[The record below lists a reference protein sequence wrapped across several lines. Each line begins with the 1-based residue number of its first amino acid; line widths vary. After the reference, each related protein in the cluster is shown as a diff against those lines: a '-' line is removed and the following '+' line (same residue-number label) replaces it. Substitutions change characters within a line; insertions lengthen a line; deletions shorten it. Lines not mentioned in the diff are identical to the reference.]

1 MEKVRI
7 LGIIIMALS
16 ALEFIPLIIYY
27 YNYGEEYGFHDFMG
41 KFKQEIYKLK
51 LDSEKEER
59 IIDAFEILFHYYN
72 DNSGVSML
80 LHHAKSIAINIV
92 IFGLIIAMLILQ
104 CPNNCKNSILGK
116 TIASIILLV
125 IAFSFAIIY
134 DVYAFEVKYKL
145 RLSDDETYIFND
157 KFNEEVKENVDYMY
171 NRKIYLIV
179 CVFLAQSAMIAQAVL
194 IILKYR
200 FTDKKQNV
208 QMNFVQYPPYSSNA
222 PINQENM
229 QGIQKI

>member
-1 MEKVRI
+1 MEKVRK
-7 LGIIIMALS
+7 LRIIIIVLS
-16 ALEFIPLIIYY
+16 SLEFIPLIIYY
-27 YNYGEEYGFHDFMG
+27 WLYVGEYSFEDFMEDFNRELA
-41 KFKQEIYKLK
+41 KV
-51 LDSEKEER
+51 DSEKINTNR
-59 IIDAFEILFHYYN
+59 IRSAFEGLFHYYR
-72 DNSGVSML
+72 DSTGTSILM
-80 LHHAKSIAINIV
+80 HSFKSFAINTV

-104 CPNNCKNSILGK
+104 CPNNCKNSIFGK
-116 TIASIILLV
+116 TIASIILLI

-134 DVYAFEVKYKL
+134 DVYAFEVKCKL

-229 QGIQKI
+229 QGIQTI